1 MRERLNY
8 FCFMHPRGV
17 IKTITP
23 REGAEPER
31 NNADQKI
38 LLMATQECLSDSAFG
53 RESNRSVEKPLS
65 TLSESRKRSR
75 GQTAED
81 KITMKIKSIFA
92 TLMLTAATVLP
103 VSAAEITLLNVSY
116 DPTRELWRDQNAA
129 FIAKYEKQ
137 HPVDKLTINQS
148 HGGSSTQARAVIDG
162 LEADVTT
169 LASFIDTDA
178 IRTKGHLLKDG
189 WQDTLPNKS
198 RPYYSTIVFVVRKGN
213 PKGIKDWPDIVKP
226 GVQIITP
233 NPKTSGNGYLSFFA
247 AWGSVVTRGGSRQDA
262 TDYVTKLYKNVPVL
276 DSGARGSTTTFVQ
289 KGIGDVHLAWEN
301 EANLEVQEAKG
312 ALDIVKPPVSLLCEP
327 QVAVIDENVD
337 RHQTR
342 EVAKEYLLFTY
353 TDEGQEIYAKHFYR
367 PSNEA
372 ILKKHE
378 DIFGGIKLF
387 SITDIAKDW
396 LDAHKQLVGDGSV
409 FDTIYKRKS

>member
-1 MRERLNY
+1 
-8 FCFMHPRGV
+8 
-17 IKTITP
+17 
-23 REGAEPER
+23 
-31 NNADQKI
+31 
-38 LLMATQECLSDSAFG
+38 
-53 RESNRSVEKPLS
+53 
-65 TLSESRKRSR
+65 
-75 GQTAED
+75 
-81 KITMKIKSIFA
+81 MKINLLLA
-92 TLMLTAATVLP
+92 TLLLTAAVVLP
-103 VSAAEITLLNVSY
+103 GSAAEIKLLNVSY

-129 FIAKYEKQ
+129 FIAKYEKE
-137 HPVDKLTINQS
+137 HPGDKLSINQS

-178 IRTKGHLLKDG
+178 IRTKGKLLKDG
-189 WQDTLPNKS
+189 WEDALPNKS

-247 AWGSVVTRGGSRQDA
+247 AWGSVITRGGSRQDA
-262 TDYVTKLYKNVPVL
+262 TDFVTKLYQNVPVL

-301 EANLEVQEAKG
+301 EAHLEVKEAKG
-312 ALDIVKPPVSLLCEP
+312 ALEIVKPPVSLLCEP
-327 QVAVIDENVD
+327 QVAIVDENVD

-353 TDEGQEIYAKHFYR
+353 SDEGQEIFAKHFYR

-372 ILKKHE
+372 VFKKHE

-409 FDTIYKRKS
+409 FDTIYKPKPQ